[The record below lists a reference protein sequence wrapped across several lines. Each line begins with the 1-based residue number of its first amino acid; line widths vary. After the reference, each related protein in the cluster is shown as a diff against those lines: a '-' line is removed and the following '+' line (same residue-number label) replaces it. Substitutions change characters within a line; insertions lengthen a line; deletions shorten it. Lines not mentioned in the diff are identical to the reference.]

1 MTLAKSIPGRFAVAG
16 NPIAHS
22 LSPKIHAAFAS
33 QYNSAI
39 HYSAE
44 LVAQDLFEDWVSQF
58 FQEGGRGL
66 NVTLPFKIR
75 AFELADQ
82 ASDRARAAGAANFL
96 TVSDDGRLL
105 ADNTDGKGLI
115 ADIVTNAGW
124 SVADAR
130 VLLLG
135 AGGAVKGVIA
145 ALLAEGP
152 RSIFIANRTADRS
165 AALAALWSGERC
177 SVVGGAYAEIPE
189 GPWDMVV
196 NGTST
201 GLSGEMLPL
210 PESLTL
216 AGDGVCYDMAYGAQP
231 TSFMRWA
238 QAHGAAQVRDGLGM
252 LVEQAAESFYLWT
265 GNAPR
270 TDTVIT
276 ALREGQLG

>member
-22 LSPKIHAAFAS
+22 LSPKIHAAFAN
-33 QYNSAI
+33 QYDSAI

-44 LVAQDLFEDWVSQF
+44 LVAQDSFEDWVSQF

-124 SVADAR
+124 PVADAR

-165 AALAALWSGERC
+165 AALAAQWSGEQC

-189 GPWDMVV
+189 GPWDRVI

-216 AGDGVCYDMAYGAQP
+216 ARDGVCYDMAYGAQP

-238 QAHGAAQVRDGLGM
+238 QEHGASQVRDGLGM

-270 TDTVIT
+270 TDTVIS

>member
-1 MTLAKSIPGRFAVAG
+1 
-16 NPIAHS
+16 
-22 LSPKIHAAFAS
+22 
-33 QYNSAI
+33 
-39 HYSAE
+39 
-44 LVAQDLFEDWVSQF
+44 
-58 FQEGGRGL
+58 
-66 NVTLPFKIR
+66 
-75 AFELADQ
+75 
-82 ASDRARAAGAANFL
+82 
-96 TVSDDGRLL
+96 
-105 ADNTDGKGLI
+105 
-115 ADIVTNAGW
+115 
-124 SVADAR
+124 
-130 VLLLG
+130 LG

-210 PESLTL
+210 PETLTL

-238 QAHGAAQVRDGLGM
+238 QAHCASQVRDGLGM

>member
-124 SVADAR
+124 PVADAR

-165 AALAALWSGERC
+165 AALAAQWSGEQC

-189 GPWDMVV
+189 GPWDRVI

-216 AGDGVCYDMAYGAQP
+216 ARDGVCYDMAYGAQP

-238 QAHGAAQVRDGLGM
+238 QEHGASQVRDGLGM

>member
-1 MTLAKSIPGRFAVAG
+1 MTLVKSIPGRFAVAG

-22 LSPKIHAAFAS
+22 LSPKIHAAFAN
-33 QYNSAI
+33 QYDSAI

-44 LVAQDLFEDWVSQF
+44 LVAQDSFEDWVSQF

-124 SVADAR
+124 PVADAR

-165 AALAALWSGERC
+165 AALAAQWSGEQC

-189 GPWDMVV
+189 GPWDRVI

-216 AGDGVCYDMAYGAQP
+216 ARDGVCYDMAYGAQP

-238 QAHGAAQVRDGLGM
+238 QEHGASQVRDGLGM

-270 TDTVIT
+270 TDTVIS

>member
-33 QYNSAI
+33 QYHSAI

-44 LVAQDLFEDWVSQF
+44 LVAQDSFEDWVSQF

-124 SVADAR
+124 PVADAR

-165 AALAALWSGERC
+165 AALAAQWSGEQC

-189 GPWDMVV
+189 GPWDRVI

-201 GLSGEMLPL
+201 GLSGDMLPL
-210 PESLTL
+210 PETLTL

-238 QAHGAAQVRDGLGM
+238 QAHCASQVRDGLGM